1 MDDSTK
7 GDRQAADTNRAIPK
21 TLAETDVVSLDA
33 AGAAKT
39 NVKKRSEPVGIT
51 GGGAALKAEFG
62 SRYNER
68 ELLGEGGMGA
78 VTLFRDE
85 RIGRDV
91 AMKTVHKGF
100 QKDATVQARFSREAR
115 VQGQL
120 EHPSVVPVYDLGERP
135 DGSA

>member
-68 ELLGEGGMGA
+68 
-78 VTLFRDE
+78 
-85 RIGRDV
+85 
-91 AMKTVHKGF
+91 
-100 QKDATVQARFSREAR
+100 
-115 VQGQL
+115 
-120 EHPSVVPVYDLGERP
+120 
-135 DGSA
+135 